1 MEEILLQC
9 IKGVEIQADTGRE
22 ISALESGGI
31 VRLRL
36 LTSQETPVRLDN
48 TTLCAVA
55 IRSLPVPTVMRDQA
69 IDLPSVR

>member
-22 ISALESGGI
+22 ISALESGGM

-36 LTSQETPVRLDN
+36 LRLQETLVRLDN
-48 TTLCAVA
+48 TTFWVVA
-55 IRSLPVPTVMRDQA
+55 IQSLPPPTVMPDQA